1 LLFSI
6 ASGLDAF
13 GSITF
18 EQGLMGW
25 IGFLIST
32 AATGILMLLTSFFAG
47 LPSDQ
52 RRNLLRRVRAAVIPT
67 ETADE

>member
-1 LLFSI
+1 
-6 ASGLDAF
+6 
-13 GSITF
+13 
-18 EQGLMGW
+18 LMGW